1 MKRSSHTGFSSGLRA
16 AALLRRH
23 SRLVAVAVILASISV
38 LLYPFASNF
47 VFEYQA
53 DSLISTYERE
63 VSQQAEPELEV
74 MLEQAQRYNDA
85 LGADHVQLIDPFTSE
100 GLTGISEDYSS
111 LLDTSD
117 TGVMAY
123 IDIPKIDVFLP
134 IYHGTDAA
142 TLEKGVGHLEG
153 SSLPIG
159 GRGTHSVLSA
169 HTGLNSAKLFTDL
182 VDLEQNDLFFV
193 HVLGQTLAYQVDQ
206 ILVVEPHDVSALML
220 EPNRDLVTLLTC
232 TPCGVNTHRLLVRG
246 TRVEYTPEAV
256 QRAESVKTDGH
267 NSQWMRE
274 YAHAMM
280 AGIGLVGL
288 LSIAGQIYKKRR
300 K

>member
-1 MKRSSHTGFSSGLRA
+1 MSRKFIPGMGSSLRA
-16 AALLRRH
+16 AAFLSRH
-23 SRLVAVAVILASISV
+23 SRLLAGLVILASVAV
-38 LLYPFASNF
+38 LLYPWASNF
-47 VFEYQA
+47 VFEHQA
-53 DSLISTYERE
+53 DSLISTYEKDLSE
-63 VSQQAEPELEV
+63 QSTPELEA
-74 MLEQAQRYNDA
+74 MLEQAQRYNAA
-85 LGADHVQLIDPFTSE
+85 LSADHVQLIDPFTSE
-100 GLTGISEDYSS
+100 SLTGISEDYAS
-111 LLDTSD
+111 LLSTSD
-117 TGVMAY
+117 TEVMAY
-123 IDIPKIDVFLP
+123 IEIPKIGVYLP
-134 IYHGTDAA
+134 IYHGTDAS

-153 SSLPIG
+153 SSLPVG
-159 GRGTHSVLSA
+159 GKDTHSVLSA

-256 QRAESVKTDGH
+256 QRAESVKTDSH

-274 YAHAMM
+274 YTHAMM

-288 LSIAGQIYKKRR
+288 TYVVGQIWKKRR
-300 K
+300 N

>member
-1 MKRSSHTGFSSGLRA
+1 MSRKIIPGMGSSLRA
-16 AALLRRH
+16 AAFLRGH
-23 SRLVAVAVILASISV
+23 SSILALCIILGSLAV
-38 LLYPFASNF
+38 LAFPFTSNY
-47 VFEYQA
+47 VYEHQA

-63 VSQQAEPELEV
+63 VSQQEAPELEA

-193 HVLGQTLAYQVDQ
+193 HVLGKTLAYQVDQ

-274 YAHAMM
+274 YTHAMM

-288 LSIAGQIYKKRR
+288 TYVVGQIYKKRR
-300 K
+300 N

>member
-16 AALLRRH
+16 AAFLSRH
-23 SRLVAVAVILASISV
+23 SRLLAGLVILASVAV
-38 LLYPFASNF
+38 LLYPWASNY
-47 VFEYQA
+47 VFEHQA
-53 DSLISTYERE
+53 DSIISTYEQDLSE
-63 VSQQAEPELEV
+63 QSTPELEA
-74 MLEQAQRYNDA
+74 MLEQAQSYNAA
-85 LGADHVQLIDPFTSE
+85 LNVGRVQLVDPFKPT
-100 GLTGISEDYSS
+100 GLTGISEDYAS
-111 LLDTSD
+111 LLSTSD

-123 IDIPKIDVFLP
+123 IEIPKIDVYLP
-134 IYHGTDAA
+134 IYHGTDAS

-159 GRGTHSVLSA
+159 GKDTHSVLSA

-182 VDLEQNDLFFV
+182 TELEQNDLFFV

-206 ILVVEPHDVSALML
+206 IRVVEPYDTSALML
-220 EPNRDLVTLLTC
+220 EPGRDLVTLLTC

-256 QRAESVKTDGH
+256 QRAKAEKETTGS
-267 NSQWMRE
+267 SQWMRE
-274 YAHAMM
+274 YVRAML
-280 AGIGLVGL
+280 AGINLVLALAIGVNL
-288 LSIAGQIYKKRR
+288 WKQRR

>member
-1 MKRSSHTGFSSGLRA
+1 MKRSSHTGFSGGFRA

-47 VFEYQA
+47 VFEHQA
-53 DSLISTYERE
+53 DSIISTYEKDLSE
-63 VSQQAEPELEV
+63 QSTPELEA

-100 GLTGISEDYSS
+100 SLTGISEDYAS
-111 LLDTSD
+111 LLSTSD
-117 TGVMAY
+117 TEVMAY
-123 IDIPKIDVFLP
+123 IEIPKIGVYLP
-134 IYHGTDAA
+134 IYHGTDAS

-159 GRGTHSVLSA
+159 GKDTHSVLSA

-182 VDLEQNDLFFV
+182 TELEQNDLFFV

-206 ILVVEPHDVSALML
+206 IRVVEPYDTSDLML
-220 EPNRDLVTLLTC
+220 EPGRDLVTLLTC

-256 QRAESVKTDGH
+256 QRAKAEQEATGS
-267 NSQWMRE
+267 SQWMRE
-274 YAHAMM
+274 YVRAMV
-280 AGIGLVGL
+280 AGINLVLALAIGSNL
-288 LSIAGQIYKKRR
+288 WRNRR